1 MYKQAMVLGV
11 LLTAVSVLLAR
22 QETLRDRIA
31 ELETTRHA
39 SPAEVQALQAE
50 LAALRERSQSAI
62 AQLRDATAAGARREE
77 IDLRLCQLEAELR
90 RAEGELAAERERS
103 AELAD
108 ALPKAIDARVAP
120 IAGRLD
126 QSRAELDALA
136 RTNNESAQSTRAEL
150 ARIEQAIPREAP
162 TDELWDDLL
171 GPTVQVS
178 GQESV
183 GSGVLLRSTALPE
196 GGWRTHVLTA
206 WHVIRDLQ
214 PGEDDGRIVVPV
226 TVYSRDGSIEPLN
239 AQLVKRDAELDVA
252 LLAVETREAL
262 PHGARLASRET
273 LRRMQVFEPVWAVG
287 CPLGNDP
294 IPTAGTLSDT
304 HHHVDGMRYWMISAP
319 TYIGNSGGGIFNGR
333 TRELVGIFTKIY
345 THGSVRPTVV
355 PHMGLATPLETVYDW
370 LEHEGVAGVEPVEAR
385 TETASARK

>member
-39 SPAEVQALQAE
+39 SPAEVMALQAE
-50 LAALRERSQSAI
+50 LAALRDRSQSAI

-77 IDLRLCQLEAELR
+77 IDLRLCQLESELR
-90 RAEGELAAERERS
+90 QAEGELALERARS
-103 AELAD
+103 AELAQ
-108 ALPKAIDARVAP
+108 ALPEAIDARVAP
-120 IAGRLD
+120 IAGRID
-126 QSRAELDALA
+126 ANRAELDALV
-136 RTNNESAQSTRAEL
+136 RKSSETTLSTRAEL

-162 TDELWDDLL
+162 AAELWDDLL

-178 GQESV
+178 GEESV
-183 GSGVLLRSTALPE
+183 GSGVLLRSTPANG

-206 WHVIRDLQ
+206 WHVIRDLH
-214 PGEDDGRIVVPV
+214 PDEDTGRVSVPV
-226 TVYSRDGSIEPLN
+226 TVYSRDGSIEPLT

-252 LLAVETREAL
+252 LLVLETRDAL

-273 LRRMQVFEPVWAVG
+273 LRQMQVFEPVWAVG

-304 HHHVDGMRYWMISAP
+304 HHHVDGLRYWMISAP
-319 TYIGNSGGGIFNGR
+319 TYIGNSGGGVFHGR

-385 TETASARK
+385 TETAAARK